1 MSQKVEEK
9 DTEIGKKLLKKI
21 LKIKG
26 VWVA

>member
-1 MSQKVEEK
+1 MPQKVEQK

-26 VWVA
+26 AWVS